1 MVRVRI
7 GRYLISTSMDFSLT
21 CPYCG
26 EPGDLDVEP
35 TDEPSE
41 QEFVQDCEV
50 CCRPWSVTVRTD
62 VDGALD
68 VQINRGDD

>member
-26 EPGDLDVEP
+26 EPGELEIDA

-50 CCRPWSVTVRTD
+50 CCRPWSVTIRTAA
-62 VDGALD
+62 DGSVD
-68 VQINRGDD
+68 VQVERDD